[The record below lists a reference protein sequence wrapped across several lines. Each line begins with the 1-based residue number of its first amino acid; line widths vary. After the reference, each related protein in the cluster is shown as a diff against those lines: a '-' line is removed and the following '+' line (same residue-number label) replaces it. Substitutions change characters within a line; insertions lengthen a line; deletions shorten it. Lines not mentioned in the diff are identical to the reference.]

1 MKQSTNSASGL
12 WNVFNFQKDC
22 ETSRKVSEEGTDG
35 AQGKLPQ
42 EAPLWYADYFEL
54 KTIRTQR
61 TQEEYL
67 SFPSQTAYRV

>member
-61 TQEEYL
+61 AQEEYL
-67 SFPSQTAYRV
+67 SFPSQTT

>member
-12 WNVFNFQKDC
+12 WNFFNFQNDC
-22 ETSRKVSEEGTDG
+22 ESSREVSEEGTDG

-42 EAPLWYADYFEL
+42 EAQLWYADYFEL

-61 TQEEYL
+61 AQEEYL
-67 SFPSQTAYRV
+67 SFPSQTT

>member
-12 WNVFNFQKDC
+12 WNFFNFQKDC
-22 ETSRKVSEEGTDG
+22 ETSREVSEEGTDG
-35 AQGKLPQ
+35 SQGKLPQ

-61 TQEEYL
+61 AQEEYL
-67 SFPSQTAYRV
+67 SFPSQTA